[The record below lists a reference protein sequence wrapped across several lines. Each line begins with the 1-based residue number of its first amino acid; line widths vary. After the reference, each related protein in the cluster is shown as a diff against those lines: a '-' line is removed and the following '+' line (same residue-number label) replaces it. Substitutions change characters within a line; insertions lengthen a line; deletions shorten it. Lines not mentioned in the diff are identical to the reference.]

1 MIVRWKGNG
10 NKYTTLRYPNIFDI
24 RNKKTNRII
33 TNRMNKKI
41 IWLLLSVGLICMSGC
56 KEKYEY
62 PFQDPDLQVDERIDN
77 LITLLTLEEKVGL
90 MVNTSKPVPR
100 LGIPA
105 YDWWNEALHGV
116 GRAGLATVFPQAI
129 GMAATW
135 NEPGHLETFS
145 IISDETRAK
154 HHEALRDNNR
164 GRYYGLSHWTPNI
177 NIFRD
182 PRWGRGQETYGEDP
196 YLTAR
201 LGVAAVKGLQG
212 DDPDYFKTYACAKHF
227 AVHSGPEWNRHSY
240 DASVSGRDLWE
251 TYLPAFKALIDEGN
265 VRQVMCAYNA
275 LDGEPCCG
283 SSRLMMD
290 SLRGERGYKGMVV
303 SDCWAINDFFIAEN
317 HGTHPDPQSAAA
329 DAVIHT
335 TDLECG
341 SVYENL
347 VVAVKEGLITE
358 DQIDQSLRRILRGW
372 FELGMLDPVERVPW
386 STLSPD
392 IDDSDAHRELA
403 LREARESMTLLKN
416 ENDLLPLSKDL
427 KKIAVIGANAADS
440 VMLWGNY
447 NGFPSS
453 TVTILDGIRAKLPD
467 AEIIYERGCDL
478 VDPWVRTSLY
488 EHFTSGEE
496 KSRGMHVAFFNNN
509 QFEGSPVTTEVN
521 SEGIRYNNSGG
532 TALAQ
537 GVNMENTA
545 TRITGH
551 FTAPYSGEIVFS
563 ARTSDSYTLYIDG
576 REVMSQTGREAFIP
590 SEYSINA
597 IEGETY
603 EIRLDHAQTGRRV
616 SIDFSVFKKELA
628 QFDELTERLKETDV
642 ILYAGGL
649 SPRLEGEELPVS
661 AEGFKGGDRERI
673 ELPDVQRRMLESL
686 RKTGKPIIFV
696 LCSGSAVALE
706 QDEKNYDALLAAWYG
721 GQAAGTAVADV
732 LFGDYNP
739 AGRLPITFYRSTAQL
754 DNALK
759 PAANRDHQ
767 GFQNYNMEGRTYRYM
782 QEEPLYPFGHGL
794 SYSRFSY
801 GEATLSSTEVE
812 AKEGLRVVI
821 PVTNDSERGGE
832 EVVQLYVSRNNDP
845 MAPVK
850 SLRAFKRLYI
860 EPGETIQVEL
870 TVHPDA
876 FLFYDETEAGLAA
889 KGGSYTLY
897 YGGSSSDKDLMR
909 AQLNVKL

>member
-1 MIVRWKGNG
+1 MNKQIVRILLIVG
-10 NKYTTLRYPNIFDI
+10 
-24 RNKKTNRII
+24 II
-33 TNRMNKKI
+33 I
-41 IWLLLSVGLICMSGC
+41 VSGC
-56 KEKYEY
+56 KEKYNY
-62 PFQDPDLQVDERIDN
+62 PFQDPDLTVEERVEN
-77 LITLLTLEEKVGL
+77 LIGLLTLEEKIGM
-90 MVNTSKPVPR
+90 MVNSSKPVPR

-135 NEPGHLETFS
+135 NEPGHLETFN

-154 HHEALRDNNR
+154 HHEAVRNDER
-164 GRYYGLSHWTPNI
+164 GRYMGLSHWTPNI

-265 VRQVMCAYNA
+265 VKQVMCAYNA
-275 LDGEPCCG
+275 FEGEPCCG

-290 SLRGERGYKGMVV
+290 ILRGEWGYKGMVV
-303 SDCWAINDFFIAEN
+303 SDCWAINDFFIPEN

-329 DAVIHT
+329 DAVIHS

-341 SVYENL
+341 STYEQL
-347 VVAVKEGLITE
+347 VKAVEEGLITE
-358 DQIDQSLRRILRGW
+358 DQINQSLRRILRGW

-386 STLSPD
+386 SNLSPD
-392 IDDSDAHRELA
+392 IVDSEAHRQLA
-403 LREARESMTLLKN
+403 LRVARESMTLLKN
-416 ENDLLPLSKDL
+416 NNDVLPLSKEL
-427 KKIAVIGANAADS
+427 KRVAVIGANAADS

-447 NGFPSS
+447 NGTPSS
-453 TVTILDGIRAKLPD
+453 TVTILDGIRTKLPN

-478 VDPWVRTSLY
+478 VDPWVRSSLY
-488 EHFTSGEE
+488 EHVTSGEE
-496 KSRGMHVAFFNNN
+496 NSKGMHVAFFNNN
-509 QFEGSPVTTEVN
+509 QFEGSPVTTELN

-532 TALAQ
+532 TAMAQ
-537 GVNMENTA
+537 GVNMEQTS
-545 TRITGH
+545 TRITGS
-551 FTAPYSGEIVFS
+551 FTAPYSGDVVLS
-563 ARTSDSYTLYIDG
+563 VSTTDSYTLYVD
-576 REVMSQTGREAFIP
+576 EQAVMTRNGREAIIP
-590 SEYSINA
+590 SEYSLKVVQGNV
-597 IEGETY
+597 Y
-603 EIRLDHAQTGRRV
+603 DLRLDHTQNGRRV
-616 SIDFSVFKKELA
+616 SIDFSLFKKEMA
-628 QFDELTERLKETDV
+628 QFDALTERLKEMDV
-642 ILYAGGL
+642 IIYAGGL
-649 SPRLEGEELPVS
+649 SPRLEGEEMPVN
-661 AEGFKGGDRERI
+661 AEGFKGGDREHI

-686 RKTGKPIIFV
+686 RKTGKPVIFV

-706 QDEKNYDALLAAWYG
+706 QDEQNYDALLAAWYG

-739 AGRLPITFYRSTAQL
+739 AGRLPVTFYRSTAQL

-759 PAANRDHQ
+759 PATNPEHQ

-782 QEEPLYPFGHGL
+782 QEEPLYPFGYGL

-801 GEATLSSTEVE
+801 GDATLSATEVD
-812 AKEGLRVVI
+812 AREGLRVTV
-821 PVTNDSERGGE
+821 PVTNHSTRAGD
-832 EVVQLYVSRNNDP
+832 EVVQLYVKRNNDP
-845 MAPVK
+845 LAPVK
-850 SLRAFKRLYI
+850 SLRAFKRIHLP
-860 EPGETIQVEL
+860 PGETMQVEL

-876 FLFYDETEAGLAA
+876 FMFYDESAAALVA
-889 KGGSYTLY
+889 KGGSYTLL
-897 YGGSSSDKDLMR
+897 YGGSSSDNKLKGLH
-909 AQLNVKL
+909 LNVKN